1 MRSPVRHA
9 LPQRAHI
16 ARYLALL
23 MFVVIVFTS
32 LYPFTG
38 WSYSGRPLLEF
49 LSYPLPYYFRLFDN
63 VVNLLVYV
71 PYGFA
76 LALSFRPRWLGWL
89 LALLLSALTSFMVEL
104 GQEFLPERIASN
116 LDILYNVAG
125 AVIGATLA
133 VSPLFR
139 RAWHHIWRWRQR
151 YFVANEPADYALALM
166 AIWFITQLNPSV
178 PLFGVVVMPLGLP
191 QPFISP
197 IANPAL
203 FLFMLEAGGA
213 MLHLIAT
220 LLFVTS
226 FLSKRRYIAR
236 SVATVIVL
244 AGFLKMLAAGMLLKP
259 FAFFEWINSNVL
271 AGLGAGFLLV
281 WLITRFGR
289 GVQLV
294 SALLAILATQLISAL
309 WPLSANERDM
319 LALFRW
325 NYGHL
330 ANMNALVDFLSHLW
344 PLAATLCLVGALW
357 NVRRM
362 PSMQTKSK

>member
-1 MRSPVRHA
+1 MLTPIRHGV
-9 LPQRAHI
+9 PQRAHI

-23 MFVVIVFTS
+23 LFVVIVFAS

-49 LSYPLPYYFRLFDN
+49 LFYPLPYYFRLFDN
-63 VVNLLVYV
+63 LANLVVYI
-71 PYGFA
+71 PYGFG
-76 LALSFRPRWLGWL
+76 LALSFRPRWLGWIT
-89 LALLLSALTSFMVEL
+89 ALLLSVLTSFTMEFI
-104 GQEFLPERIASN
+104 QQFLPERVASN
-116 LDILYNVAG
+116 LDMLYNVAG
-125 AVIGATLA
+125 AFIGATLA

-139 RAWHHIWRWRQR
+139 HAWHHVWRWRQR

-166 AIWFITQLNPSV
+166 ALWFLTQLNPSI

-197 IANPAL
+197 LDNPAL
-203 FLFMLEAGGA
+203 FLFLLEAGGA
-213 MLHLIAT
+213 MLHLTAT

-236 SVATVIVL
+236 SVTTVVVL
-244 AGFLKMLAAGMLLKP
+244 AVFLKMLAAGMLLKP

-281 WLITRFGR
+281 WLLTRFGR

-294 SALLAILATQLISAL
+294 VALLALLATQVISAL
-309 WPLSANERDM
+309 WPLSANELDM
-319 LALFRW
+319 LTLFRW
-325 NYGHL
+325 GYGHL
-330 ANMNALVDFLSHLW
+330 ANMNALVEFLSRLW
-344 PLAATLCLVGALW
+344 PLAAALCLIGALW
-357 NVRRM
+357 NVRHM
-362 PSMQTKSK
+362 PSLQAKSK